1 MINMIKR
8 EIPRA
13 LQWGAGGAV
22 GSVSG
27 RQHGCPSG
35 KLGSGDPPLL
45 GHTNIIRTESHLLL
59 WVSCKQFHDF
69 TR

>member
-8 EIPRA
+8 QIPRA

-35 KLGSGDPPLL
+35 KLGSGDPL
-45 GHTNIIRTESHLLL
+45 
-59 WVSCKQFHDF
+59 C
-69 TR
+69 